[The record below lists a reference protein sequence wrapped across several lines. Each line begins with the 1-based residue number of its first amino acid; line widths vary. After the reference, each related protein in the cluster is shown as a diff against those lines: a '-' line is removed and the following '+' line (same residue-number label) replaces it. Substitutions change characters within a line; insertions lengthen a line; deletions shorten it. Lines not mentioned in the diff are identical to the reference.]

1 MSGSR
6 TTGSAGNCPPTV
18 RGRSARGPGA
28 PTRSRSSSSWPK
40 PARRRPTDPR
50 RMLEREVKL
59 AAPPAFLLPDL
70 EDVAAAV
77 ETSPVDERRLETV
90 YYDTPDLRLARW
102 GANLRIRQGEGW
114 TLKLPSTSEG
124 PALTRRELEFP
135 GDAGRPPDAA
145 VALVI
150 GDVRLSCL
158 VPVASRATVRRRVQ
172 LKNREGTLLAE
183 VVDDDVS
190 VIQGLRVQ
198 NRFREVEVE
207 LKDQSADRLLDP
219 ILARLRGAGAA
230 DEDPTSKLVRA
241 LGARATAVPEVD
253 PVALTPSS
261 TAGDVV
267 RHAIAVS
274 VASLMRHDPGVRLGD
289 DPEDVH
295 RARVATRRLRS
306 QLRTFR
312 ALLDTEWANA
322 LREDLRWLGSGLG
335 SVRDRQVMA
344 QRIRSRSN
352 ALAEDDGPTVADLAA
367 ELQAESEEARGRLV
381 LDMRS
386 DRYIDLIER
395 LVEASRAP
403 ALTADAQPRAELVL
417 AGLARRDWKQL
428 RKGVAA
434 LPDQP
439 ADAELHRIRILA
451 KRVRYAAEAAEP
463 IAGKRAGRTA
473 DAAAALQDVLGDH
486 QDSVTAQQWLREA
499 GEGGRAFVAGELTAL
514 EREMAAHDRAAWHN
528 VWKKVDRKRLRRW
541 MI

>member
-1 MSGSR
+1 
-6 TTGSAGNCPPTV
+6 
-18 RGRSARGPGA
+18 
-28 PTRSRSSSSWPK
+28 
-40 PARRRPTDPR
+40 
-50 RMLEREVKL
+50 MLEREVKL
-59 AAPPAFLLPDL
+59 AVPPAFALPDL
-70 EDVAAAV
+70 EDLAAAV
-77 ETSPVDERRLETV
+77 ETSPIDERRLETV

-135 GDAGRPPDAA
+135 GDASQPPDAA

-150 GDVRLSCL
+150 AYVRRATL
-158 VPVASRATVRRRVQ
+158 VPVASLSTLRRRVQ

-198 NRFREVEVE
+198 SRFREVEVE
-207 LKDQSADRLLDP
+207 LKDQSAERLLDP

-230 DEDPTSKLVRA
+230 DEDQASKLVRA

-253 PVALTPSS
+253 PLALTSASP
-261 TAGDVV
+261 AGELV
-267 RHAIAVS
+267 RHSIAVS

-289 DPEDVH
+289 DLEDVH

-312 ALLDTEWANA
+312 TLLDTEWANA
-322 LREDLRWLGSGLG
+322 LREDLRWLGGGLG

-344 QRIRSRSN
+344 QRVRSRTVS
-352 ALAEDDGPTVADLAA
+352 LAEDDAPTVADLAA
-367 ELQAESEEARGRLV
+367 ELQAESEEARARLV
-381 LDMRS
+381 LDMRT

-403 ALTADAQPRAELVL
+403 ALTPEAQQRAAVVIP
-417 AGLARRDWKQL
+417 ALARRDWKQL
-428 RKGVAA
+428 RKGIAG

-439 ADAELHRIRILA
+439 DDPELHRIRILA

-463 IAGKRAGRTA
+463 IAGKVATRSA

-499 GEGGRAFVAGELTAL
+499 GKGPRAFVAGELTAL
-514 EREMAAHDRAAWHN
+514 ERETAAHDRVAWHN
-528 VWKKVDRKRLRRW
+528 VWKKLDRKRLRRW

>member
-1 MSGSR
+1 
-6 TTGSAGNCPPTV
+6 
-18 RGRSARGPGA
+18 
-28 PTRSRSSSSWPK
+28 
-40 PARRRPTDPR
+40 
-50 RMLEREVKL
+50 MLEREVKL
-59 AAPPAFLLPDL
+59 AVPPAFALPDL
-70 EDVAAAV
+70 EDLAAAV

-124 PALTRRELEFP
+124 LALTRRELEFP
-135 GDAGRPPDAA
+135 GDASRPPDAA

-150 GDVRLSCL
+150 AYVRRATL
-158 VPVASRATVRRRVQ
+158 VPEASLSTLRRRVQ

-198 NRFREVEVE
+198 SRFREVEVE
-207 LKDQSADRLLDP
+207 LKDQSAERLLDP

-230 DEDPTSKLVRA
+230 DEDQASKLVRA

-253 PVALTPSS
+253 PLALTSAS
-261 TAGDVV
+261 TAGELV
-267 RHAIAVS
+267 RHSIAVS

-289 DPEDVH
+289 DLEDVH

-312 ALLDTEWANA
+312 TLLDTEWANA
-322 LREDLRWLGSGLG
+322 LREDLRWLGGGLG

-344 QRIRSRSN
+344 QRVRTRTG
-352 ALAEDDGPTVADLAA
+352 ALAEDDAPTVADLAA
-367 ELQAESEEARGRLV
+367 ELQAESEEARARLV
-381 LDMRS
+381 LDMRT
-386 DRYIDLIER
+386 DRYIELIER

-403 ALTADAQPRAELVL
+403 ALTPEAQQRAAVVIPP
-417 AGLARRDWKQL
+417 LARRDWKQL
-428 RKGVAA
+428 RKGIAG

-439 ADAELHRIRILA
+439 DDPALHRIRILA

-463 IAGKRAGRTA
+463 IAGKIATRSA

-499 GEGGRAFVAGELTAL
+499 GKGPRAFVAGELTAL
-514 EREMAAHDRAAWHN
+514 ERETAAHDRATWHN
-528 VWKKVDRKRLRRW
+528 VWKKLDRKRLRRW

>member
-1 MSGSR
+1 
-6 TTGSAGNCPPTV
+6 
-18 RGRSARGPGA
+18 
-28 PTRSRSSSSWPK
+28 
-40 PARRRPTDPR
+40 
-50 RMLEREVKL
+50 MLEREVKL
-59 AAPPAFLLPDL
+59 AVPPAFALPDL
-70 EDVAAAV
+70 EDLAAAV
-77 ETSPVDERRLETV
+77 ETSPIDERRLETV

-114 TLKLPSTSEG
+114 TLKLPSTSAG

-135 GDAGRPPDAA
+135 GDSSQPPDAA

-150 GDVRLSCL
+150 AYVRRATL
-158 VPVASRATVRRRVQ
+158 VPVASLSTLRRRVQ

-198 NRFREVEVE
+198 SRFREVEVE
-207 LKDQSADRLLDP
+207 LKDQSAERLLDP

-230 DEDPTSKLVRA
+230 DEDQASKLVRA

-253 PVALTPSS
+253 PLALTSAS
-261 TAGDVV
+261 TAGELV
-267 RHAIAVS
+267 RHSIAVS

-289 DPEDVH
+289 DLEDVH

-312 ALLDTEWANA
+312 TLLDTEWANA
-322 LREDLRWLGSGLG
+322 LREDLRWLGGGLG

-344 QRIRSRSN
+344 QRVRTRTVS
-352 ALAEDDGPTVADLAA
+352 LAEDDAPTVADLAA
-367 ELQAESEEARGRLV
+367 ELQAESEEARARLV
-381 LDMRS
+381 LDMRA

-403 ALTADAQPRAELVL
+403 ALTPEALQRAAVVIPAL
-417 AGLARRDWKQL
+417 AGRDWKQL
-428 RKGVAA
+428 RKGIAG

-439 ADAELHRIRILA
+439 DDLALHRIRILA

-463 IAGKRAGRTA
+463 IAGKVAARSAE
-473 DAAAALQDVLGDH
+473 AAAALQDVLGDH

-499 GEGGRAFVAGELTAL
+499 GKGPRAFVAGELTAL
-514 EREMAAHDRAAWHN
+514 ERETAAHDRAAWHN
-528 VWKKVDRKRLRRW
+528 VWKKLDRKRLRRW

>member
-1 MSGSR
+1 
-6 TTGSAGNCPPTV
+6 
-18 RGRSARGPGA
+18 
-28 PTRSRSSSSWPK
+28 
-40 PARRRPTDPR
+40 
-50 RMLEREVKL
+50 MLEREVKL
-59 AAPPAFLLPDL
+59 AAPPAFALPDL
-70 EDVAAAV
+70 EDLAAAV

-114 TLKLPSTSEG
+114 TLKLPSTSSG

-150 GDVRLSCL
+150 AYVRRATL
-158 VPVASRATVRRRVQ
+158 VPVASLSTLRRRVQ

-198 NRFREVEVE
+198 SRFREVEVE
-207 LKDQSADRLLDP
+207 LKDQSAERLLDP

-230 DEDPTSKLVRA
+230 DEDQASKLVRA

-261 TAGDVV
+261 TAGDLV

-306 QLRTFR
+306 QLRSFR
-312 ALLDTEWANA
+312 TLLDTEWAEA
-322 LREDLRWLGSGLG
+322 LREDLRWLGAGLG

-344 QRIRSRSN
+344 QRVRSRTS
-352 ALAEDDGPTVADLAA
+352 ALAEDDALTVADLSA
-367 ELQAESEEARGRLV
+367 ELHAESEEARSRLV

-386 DRYIDLIER
+386 DRYLDLIER
-395 LVEASRAP
+395 LIEASRAP
-403 ALTADAQPRAELVL
+403 ALTAEAQQRAEVVVP
-417 AGLARRDWKQL
+417 GVARRDWKQL
-428 RKGVAA
+428 RKGITA

-439 ADAELHRIRILA
+439 ADPDLHRIRILA
-451 KRVRYAAEAAEP
+451 KRMRYAAEAAEP
-463 IAGKRAGRTA
+463 IAGKVATRCAA
-473 DAAAALQDVLGDH
+473 AAAALQDVLGDH
-486 QDSVTAQQWLREA
+486 QDSVTVQQWLREA
-499 GEGGRAFVAGELTAL
+499 GRGPRAFVAGELTAL
-514 EREMAAHDRAAWHN
+514 ERETAAQDRAAWHN
-528 VWKKVDRKRLRRW
+528 VWKKLDRKRLRRW

>member
-1 MSGSR
+1 
-6 TTGSAGNCPPTV
+6 
-18 RGRSARGPGA
+18 
-28 PTRSRSSSSWPK
+28 
-40 PARRRPTDPR
+40 
-50 RMLEREVKL
+50 MLEREVKL
-59 AAPPAFLLPDL
+59 AAPAAFSLPDL

-145 VALVI
+145 TALVI
-150 GDVRLSCL
+150 AYVRRASL
-158 VPVASRATVRRRVQ
+158 VPVASLSTLRRRVQ
-172 LKNREGTLLAE
+172 LKNRDGNVLAE

-253 PVALTPSS
+253 PLALTPAS
-261 TAGDVV
+261 TAGEVV
-267 RHAIAVS
+267 RHTIAVS

-312 ALLDTEWANA
+312 TLLDTEWANA

-344 QRIRSRSN
+344 QRVRSRSS
-352 ALAEDDGPTVADLAA
+352 ALAEDDAATLADLAA
-367 ELQAESEEARGRLV
+367 ELQAESEEARARLV

-386 DRYIDLIER
+386 DRYIDLVER

-403 ALTADAQPRAELVL
+403 ALTAQAQQRAELL
-417 AGLARRDWKQL
+417 LPTLARGDWKTL

-434 LPDQP
+434 LPDRP
-439 ADAELHRIRILA
+439 ADPELHRIRILA

-463 IAGKRAGRTA
+463 IAGKIATRTA

-486 QDSVTAQQWLREA
+486 QDSVTAQGWLREA
-499 GEGGRAFVAGELTAL
+499 GKGARAFVAGELTAL
-514 EREMAAHDRAAWHN
+514 EREVAARDRAGWHN
-528 VWKKVDRKRLRRW
+528 AWKKLDRKRLRRW

>member
-1 MSGSR
+1 
-6 TTGSAGNCPPTV
+6 
-18 RGRSARGPGA
+18 
-28 PTRSRSSSSWPK
+28 
-40 PARRRPTDPR
+40 
-50 RMLEREVKL
+50 MLEREVKL
-59 AAPPAFLLPDL
+59 AVPPAFALPDL
-70 EDVAAAV
+70 EDLAAAV
-77 ETSPVDERRLETV
+77 ETSPIDERRLETV

-114 TLKLPSTSEG
+114 TLKLPSTREG

-135 GDAGRPPDAA
+135 GDASRPPEAA

-150 GDVRLSCL
+150 AYVRRATL
-158 VPVASRATVRRRVQ
+158 VPVASLSTLRRRVQ

-198 NRFREVEVE
+198 SRFREVEVE
-207 LKDQSADRLLDP
+207 LKDQSGERLLDP

-230 DEDPTSKLVRA
+230 DEDQASKLVRA

-253 PVALTPSS
+253 PLALTSAS
-261 TAGDVV
+261 TAGELV
-267 RHAIAVS
+267 RHSIAVS

-289 DPEDVH
+289 DLEDVH

-312 ALLDTEWANA
+312 SLLDTEWANA
-322 LREDLRWLGSGLG
+322 LREDLRWLGGGLG

-344 QRIRSRSN
+344 QRVRTRTIS
-352 ALAEDDGPTVADLAA
+352 LAEDDAPTVADLAA
-367 ELQAESEEARGRLV
+367 ELQAESEEARARLV

-403 ALTADAQPRAELVL
+403 ALTPEAQQGAAVVIPA
-417 AGLARRDWKQL
+417 LARRDWKQL
-428 RKGVAA
+428 QKGVAA
-434 LPDQP
+434 LADQP

-451 KRVRYAAEAAEP
+451 KRLRYGAEGAEP
-463 IAGKRAGRTA
+463 IVGKMATRTA
-473 DAAAALQDVLGDH
+473 EAAAALQDVLGDH
-486 QDSVTAQQWLREA
+486 QDSVTLQQWLREA
-499 GEGGRAFVAGELTAL
+499 GRGSRAFVAGELTAL
-514 EREMAAHDRAAWHN
+514 ERETAAHDRAAWHN
-528 VWKKVDRKRLRRW
+528 VWKKLDRKRLRRW

>member
-1 MSGSR
+1 
-6 TTGSAGNCPPTV
+6 
-18 RGRSARGPGA
+18 
-28 PTRSRSSSSWPK
+28 
-40 PARRRPTDPR
+40 
-50 RMLEREVKL
+50 MLEREVKL
-59 AAPPAFLLPDL
+59 AVPAAFALPDL
-70 EDVAAAV
+70 EDLAAAV
-77 ETSPVDERRLETV
+77 DTSPVDERRLETV

-135 GDAGRPPDAA
+135 GDASQPPEAA

-150 GDVRLSCL
+150 AYVRRATL
-158 VPVASRATVRRRVQ
+158 VPVASLSTLRRRVQ
-172 LKNREGTLLAE
+172 LKNREGTVLAE

-198 NRFREVEVE
+198 SRFREVEVE
-207 LKDQSADRLLDP
+207 LKDQSAERLLDP

-230 DEDPTSKLVRA
+230 DEDQASKLVRA

-253 PVALTPSS
+253 PLALTSAS
-261 TAGDVV
+261 TAGELL
-267 RHAIAVS
+267 RHTIALS

-289 DPEDVH
+289 DLEDVH

-312 ALLDTEWANA
+312 TLLDTEWANA
-322 LREDLRWLGSGLG
+322 LREDLRWLGGGLG

-344 QRIRSRSN
+344 QRVRSRTG
-352 ALAEDDGPTVADLAA
+352 ALAEDDAPTVADLAA
-367 ELQAESEEARGRLV
+367 ELQAESEEARARLV
-381 LDMRS
+381 LDMRT

-395 LVEASRAP
+395 LVEASHAP
-403 ALTADAQPRAELVL
+403 ALTPEAQQRAALVVP
-417 AGLARRDWKQL
+417 GLAQRDWRQL
-428 RKGVAA
+428 RKGIAA

-439 ADAELHRIRILA
+439 ADSDLHRIRILA

-463 IAGKRAGRTA
+463 ITGKLATRSAE
-473 DAAAALQDVLGDH
+473 AAAALQDVLGDH
-486 QDSVTAQQWLREA
+486 QDSVTAQRWLREA
-499 GEGGRAFVAGELTAL
+499 GRGARAFVAGELTAL
-514 EREMAAHDRAAWHN
+514 ERETAAYDRASWHDA
-528 VWKKVDRKRLRRW
+528 WKKLARKRLRRW

>member
-1 MSGSR
+1 MSSSR
-6 TTGSAGNCPPTV
+6 TTCSPGNCTPTV

-59 AAPPAFLLPDL
+59 AAPPAFALPDL
-70 EDVAAAV
+70 EDLAAAV

-102 GANLRIRQGEGW
+102 GTNLRIRQGEGW

-135 GDAGRPPDAA
+135 GDASRPPDAA

-150 GDVRLSCL
+150 AYVRRATL
-158 VPVASRATVRRRVQ
+158 VPVASLSTLRRRVQ
-172 LKNREGTLLAE
+172 LKNREGTVLAE

-198 NRFREVEVE
+198 SRFREVEVE
-207 LKDQSADRLLDP
+207 LKEQSANRLLDP

-230 DEDPTSKLVRA
+230 DEDQASKLVRA

-253 PVALTPSS
+253 PMALTPSS
-261 TAGDVV
+261 AAGELV

-312 ALLDTEWANA
+312 TLLDPVWANA
-322 LREDLRWLGSGLG
+322 LRADLRWLGAGLG
-335 SVRDRQVMA
+335 SVRDKQVMS
-344 QRIRSRSN
+344 QRLRGRTN
-352 ALAEDDGPTVADLAA
+352 ALADDDALTVADLST

-386 DRYIDLIER
+386 DRYIDLVER

-403 ALTADAQPRAELVL
+403 ALTADAQQRAELVIP
-417 AGLARRDWKQL
+417 ALARRDLEQL
-428 RKGVAA
+428 R
-434 LPDQP
+434 
-439 ADAELHRIRILA
+439 
-451 KRVRYAAEAAEP
+451 
-463 IAGKRAGRTA
+463 
-473 DAAAALQDVLGDH
+473 
-486 QDSVTAQQWLREA
+486 
-499 GEGGRAFVAGELTAL
+499 
-514 EREMAAHDRAAWHN
+514 
-528 VWKKVDRKRLRRW
+528 
-541 MI
+541 

>member
-1 MSGSR
+1 
-6 TTGSAGNCPPTV
+6 
-18 RGRSARGPGA
+18 
-28 PTRSRSSSSWPK
+28 
-40 PARRRPTDPR
+40 
-50 RMLEREVKL
+50 MLEREVKL
-59 AAPPAFLLPDL
+59 AVPPAFALPDL
-70 EDVAAAV
+70 EDLAAAV

-114 TLKLPSTSEG
+114 TLKLPTTSSG

-150 GDVRLSCL
+150 AYVRRATL
-158 VPVASRATVRRRVQ
+158 VPVASLSTLRRRVQ

-198 NRFREVEVE
+198 SRFREVEVE
-207 LKDQSADRLLDP
+207 LKDPSAERLLDP

-230 DEDPTSKLVRA
+230 DEDQASKLARA

-253 PVALTPSS
+253 PLALTAAS
-261 TAGDVV
+261 TAGELV
-267 RHAIAVS
+267 RHAIALS

-312 ALLDTEWANA
+312 TLLDAEWANA
-322 LREDLRWLGSGLG
+322 LREDLRWLGAGLG

-344 QRIRSRSN
+344 QRLRSRTN
-352 ALAEDDGPTVADLAA
+352 ALVEDDALTVADLSA
-367 ELQAESEEARGRLV
+367 ELHAESEEARGRLV

-403 ALTADAQPRAELVL
+403 ALTADAHQRAEVVVP
-417 AGLARRDWKQL
+417 ALARSDWKQL

-439 ADAELHRIRILA
+439 ADPELHRIRILA
-451 KRVRYAAEAAEP
+451 KRVRYSAEAAEP
-463 IAGKRAGRTA
+463 IAGKIATRFAE
-473 DAAAALQDVLGDH
+473 AAAALQDVLGDH
-486 QDSVTAQQWLREA
+486 QDSVTAQQWLREV
-499 GEGGRAFVAGELTAL
+499 GRGPRAFVAGELTAL
-514 EREMAAHDRAAWHN
+514 ERETAAHDRAAWHN
-528 VWKKVDRKRLRRW
+528 VWKKLGRKRLRRW

>member
-1 MSGSR
+1 
-6 TTGSAGNCPPTV
+6 
-18 RGRSARGPGA
+18 
-28 PTRSRSSSSWPK
+28 
-40 PARRRPTDPR
+40 
-50 RMLEREVKL
+50 MLEREVKL
-59 AAPPAFLLPDL
+59 AVPPAFALPDL
-70 EDVAAAV
+70 EDLAAAV

-102 GANLRIRQGEGW
+102 GVNLRIRQGEGW

-135 GDAGRPPDAA
+135 GDASQPPDAA

-150 GDVRLSCL
+150 AYVRRATL
-158 VPVASRATVRRRVQ
+158 VPVASLSTLRRRVQ

-198 NRFREVEVE
+198 SRFREVEVE
-207 LKDQSADRLLDP
+207 LKDQSAERLLDP

-230 DEDPTSKLVRA
+230 NEDQASKLVRA

-253 PVALTPSS
+253 PLALTSAS
-261 TAGDVV
+261 TAGELV
-267 RHAIAVS
+267 RHSIAVS

-289 DPEDVH
+289 DTEDVH

-312 ALLDTEWANA
+312 TLLDTEWANA
-322 LREDLRWLGSGLG
+322 LREDLRWLGGGLG

-344 QRIRSRSN
+344 QRVRTRTVS
-352 ALAEDDGPTVADLAA
+352 LAEDDAPTVADLAA
-367 ELQAESEEARGRLV
+367 ELQAESEEARARLV
-381 LDMRS
+381 LDMRT

-403 ALTADAQPRAELVL
+403 ALTPEAQQRAAVVIPAL
-417 AGLARRDWKQL
+417 AGRDWKQL
-428 RKGVAA
+428 RKGIAG

-439 ADAELHRIRILA
+439 DDPELHRIRILA
-451 KRVRYAAEAAEP
+451 KRMRYAAEAAEP
-463 IAGKRAGRTA
+463 IAGKIAARSAE
-473 DAAAALQDVLGDH
+473 AAAALQDVLGDH
-486 QDSVTAQQWLREA
+486 QDSVTAQQWLRET
-499 GEGGRAFVAGELTAL
+499 GKGPRAFVAGELTAL
-514 EREMAAHDRAAWHN
+514 ERETAAQDRAAWHN
-528 VWKKVDRKRLRRW
+528 VWKKLNRKRLRRW

>member
-1 MSGSR
+1 
-6 TTGSAGNCPPTV
+6 
-18 RGRSARGPGA
+18 
-28 PTRSRSSSSWPK
+28 
-40 PARRRPTDPR
+40 
-50 RMLEREVKL
+50 MLEREVKL
-59 AAPPAFLLPDL
+59 AAPPAFALPDL
-70 EDVAAAV
+70 EDLAAAV
-77 ETSPVDERRLETV
+77 EAGPVDERRLETV

-124 PALTRRELEFP
+124 PTLSRRELEFP
-135 GDAGRPPDAA
+135 GDASRPPEAA

-150 GDVRLSCL
+150 AYVRRATL
-158 VPVASRATVRRRVQ
+158 VPVASLSTLRRRVQ

-198 NRFREVEVE
+198 SRFREVEVE
-207 LKDQSADRLLDP
+207 LKDQAADRLLDP

-230 DEDPTSKLVRA
+230 DEDQASKLVRA

-253 PVALTPSS
+253 PQALTPSS
-261 TAGDVV
+261 TAGELV

-289 DPEDVH
+289 DAEDVH

-312 ALLDTEWANA
+312 TLLDTGWANA
-322 LREDLRWLGSGLG
+322 LREDLRWLGAGLG

-344 QRIRSRSN
+344 QRVRSRTS
-352 ALAEDDGPTVADLAA
+352 ALAEDDAPTVADLAA
-367 ELQAESEEARGRLV
+367 ELQAESEEARSRLV
-381 LDMRS
+381 LDMRT

-395 LVEASRAP
+395 LVDASRAP
-403 ALTADAQPRAELVL
+403 ALTAEAQQRAEV
-417 AGLARRDWKQL
+417 AVPALARRDWKQL
-428 RKGVAA
+428 RKGIVA
-434 LPDQP
+434 LPDHP
-439 ADAELHRIRILA
+439 ADSEMHRIRILA

-463 IAGKRAGRTA
+463 IVGKIAARSA

-499 GEGGRAFVAGELTAL
+499 GKGARAFVAGELTAL
-514 EREMAAHDRAAWHN
+514 EGETAAHDRAEWHN
-528 VWKKVDRKRLRRW
+528 VWKKLDRKRLRRW

>member
-1 MSGSR
+1 
-6 TTGSAGNCPPTV
+6 
-18 RGRSARGPGA
+18 
-28 PTRSRSSSSWPK
+28 
-40 PARRRPTDPR
+40 
-50 RMLEREVKL
+50 MLEREVKL
-59 AAPPAFLLPDL
+59 AAPPAFALPDL
-70 EDVAAAV
+70 EDLAAAV

-114 TLKLPSTSEG
+114 TLKLPSTSSG

-150 GDVRLSCL
+150 AYVRRATL
-158 VPVASRATVRRRVQ
+158 VPVASLSTLRRRVQ

-198 NRFREVEVE
+198 SRFREVEVE
-207 LKDQSADRLLDP
+207 LKDQSAERLLDP

-230 DEDPTSKLVRA
+230 DEDQASKLVRA

-261 TAGDVV
+261 TAGDLV

-274 VASLMRHDPGVRLGD
+274 AASLMRHDPGVRLGD

-306 QLRTFR
+306 QLRSFR
-312 ALLDTEWANA
+312 TLLDTEWAEA
-322 LREDLRWLGSGLG
+322 LREELRWLGAGLG

-344 QRIRSRSN
+344 QRVRSRTS
-352 ALAEDDGPTVADLAA
+352 ALAEDDALTVADLSA
-367 ELQAESEEARGRLV
+367 ELHAESEEARSRLV

-386 DRYIDLIER
+386 DRYLDLIER
-395 LVEASRAP
+395 LIEASRAP
-403 ALTADAQPRAELVL
+403 ALTAEAQQRAEVVVP
-417 AGLARRDWKQL
+417 GVARRDWKQL
-428 RKGVAA
+428 RKGITA
-434 LPDQP
+434 LPDQS
-439 ADAELHRIRILA
+439 ADPELHRIRILA
-451 KRVRYAAEAAEP
+451 KRMRYAAEAAEP
-463 IAGKRAGRTA
+463 IAGKVAARCAA
-473 DAAAALQDVLGDH
+473 AAAALQDVLGDH
-486 QDSVTAQQWLREA
+486 QDSVTVQQWLREA
-499 GEGGRAFVAGELTAL
+499 GRGPRAFVAGELTAL
-514 EREMAAHDRAAWHN
+514 ERETAAQDRAAWHN
-528 VWKKVDRKRLRRW
+528 VWKKLDRKRLRRW

>member
-1 MSGSR
+1 
-6 TTGSAGNCPPTV
+6 
-18 RGRSARGPGA
+18 
-28 PTRSRSSSSWPK
+28 
-40 PARRRPTDPR
+40 
-50 RMLEREVKL
+50 MLEREVKL
-59 AAPPAFLLPDL
+59 AVPPAFALPDL
-70 EDVAAAV
+70 EDLAAAV
-77 ETSPVDERRLETV
+77 ETSPIDERRLETV

-114 TLKLPSTSEG
+114 TLKLPLTSEG
-124 PALTRRELEFP
+124 PTLTRRELEFL
-135 GDAGRPPDAA
+135 GDASQPPEAA

-150 GDVRLSCL
+150 AYVRRATL
-158 VPVASRATVRRRVQ
+158 VPVASLSTLRRRVQ

-198 NRFREVEVE
+198 SRFREVEVE
-207 LKDQSADRLLDP
+207 LKDQSAERLLDP

-230 DEDPTSKLVRA
+230 DEDQASKLVRA

-253 PVALTPSS
+253 PLALTSAS
-261 TAGDVV
+261 TAGELV

-289 DPEDVH
+289 DLEDVH

-312 ALLDTEWANA
+312 TLLDTEWANA
-322 LREDLRWLGSGLG
+322 LREELRWLGGGLG
-335 SVRDRQVMA
+335 GVRDRQVMA
-344 QRIRSRSN
+344 QRVRARTG
-352 ALAEDDGPTVADLAA
+352 ALAEDDAPTVADLAA
-367 ELQAESEEARGRLV
+367 ELQAESEEARARLV
-381 LDMRS
+381 LDMRT

-403 ALTADAQPRAELVL
+403 ALTPEAQQRAAVVVP
-417 AGLARRDWKQL
+417 ALARREWRQL
-428 RKGVAA
+428 RKGIVA
-434 LPDQP
+434 LSDQP
-439 ADAELHRIRILA
+439 ADSELHRIRILA

-463 IAGKRAGRTA
+463 IAGKIATRSA

-499 GEGGRAFVAGELTAL
+499 GKGPRAFVAGELTAL
-514 EREMAAHDRAAWHN
+514 ERETAAQDRAAWHN
-528 VWKKVDRKRLRRW
+528 VWKKLDRKRLRRW

>member
-1 MSGSR
+1 
-6 TTGSAGNCPPTV
+6 
-18 RGRSARGPGA
+18 
-28 PTRSRSSSSWPK
+28 
-40 PARRRPTDPR
+40 
-50 RMLEREVKL
+50 MLEREVKL
-59 AAPPAFLLPDL
+59 AVPPAFALPDL
-70 EDVAAAV
+70 EDLAAAV
-77 ETSPVDERRLETV
+77 ETSPIDERRLETV

-114 TLKLPSTSEG
+114 TLKLPSTREG

-135 GDAGRPPDAA
+135 GDASRPPEAA

-150 GDVRLSCL
+150 AYVRRATL
-158 VPVASRATVRRRVQ
+158 VPVASLSTLRRRVQ

-198 NRFREVEVE
+198 SRFREVEVE
-207 LKDQSADRLLDP
+207 LKDQSGERLLDP

-230 DEDPTSKLVRA
+230 DEDQASKLVRA
-241 LGARATAVPEVD
+241 LGVRATALPEVD
-253 PVALTPSS
+253 PLALTSAS
-261 TAGDVV
+261 TAGELV
-267 RHAIAVS
+267 RHSIAVS

-289 DPEDVH
+289 DLEDVH

-312 ALLDTEWANA
+312 SLLDTEWANA
-322 LREDLRWLGSGLG
+322 LREDLRWLGGGLG

-344 QRIRSRSN
+344 QRVRTRTIS
-352 ALAEDDGPTVADLAA
+352 LAEDDAPTVADLAA
-367 ELQAESEEARGRLV
+367 ELQAESEEARARLV

-403 ALTADAQPRAELVL
+403 ALTPEAQQGAAVVIPA
-417 AGLARRDWKQL
+417 LARRDWKQL
-428 RKGVAA
+428 QKGVAA
-434 LPDQP
+434 LADQP

-451 KRVRYAAEAAEP
+451 KRLRYGAEGAEP
-463 IAGKRAGRTA
+463 IVGKMATRTA
-473 DAAAALQDVLGDH
+473 EAAAALQDVLGDH
-486 QDSVTAQQWLREA
+486 QDSVTLQQWLREA
-499 GEGGRAFVAGELTAL
+499 GRGSRAFVAGELTAL
-514 EREMAAHDRAAWHN
+514 ERETAAHDRAAWHN
-528 VWKKVDRKRLRRW
+528 VWKKLDRKRLRRW